1 MKNNHGKPITGGWRD
16 KSNIRRSGIYLNT
29 YCDYNTRVNGKKE
42 RSTRILQSDHC
53 GNSSIV
59 KSIRL
64 ERLRDLYKVRKICPL
79 LSDALKKV
87 NAQ

>member
-1 MKNNHGKPITGGWRD
+1 MANLPRAVGEINQTFGM
-16 KSNIRRSGIYLNT
+16 SGIYLNT

-59 KSIRL
+59 KSIGL
-64 ERLRDLYKVRKICPL
+64 ERVGDLYKVGKRCPL

-87 NAQ
+87 NAQQI

>member
-1 MKNNHGKPITGGWRD
+1 MANLSRAVEEINQTFG
-16 KSNIRRSGIYLNT
+16 RSGIYLNT
-29 YCDYNTRVNGKKE
+29 YCDYNIRLNGKKE

-59 KSIRL
+59 KSIGV
-64 ERLRDLYKVRKICPL
+64 ERVGDLHKVRKICPL
-79 LSDALKKV
+79 LSDALEKV